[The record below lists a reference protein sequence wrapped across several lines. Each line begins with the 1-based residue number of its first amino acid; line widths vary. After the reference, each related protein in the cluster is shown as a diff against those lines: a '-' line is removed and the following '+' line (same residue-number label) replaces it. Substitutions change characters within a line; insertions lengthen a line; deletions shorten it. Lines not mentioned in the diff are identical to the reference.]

1 MARQGV
7 KRKLDAILVADAV
20 GFSRLAEADEAG
32 AYASLKSHLW
42 ELLEPT
48 IAQHEGRVIKSTGD
62 GLLADFD
69 SVVDAVEC
77 AAEIQRGMARRN
89 QGVPEDRRID
99 FRIGVNL
106 GDIIIVGDDIHGSG
120 VNIAARLRK
129 PSGPA
134 SLKRCTQS
142 RRVCRSMPQIV
153 AAAACDA
160 PSTTAAIDNSRR
172 A

>member
-1 MARQGV
+1 MARQGI
-7 KRKLDAILVADAV
+7 KRKLDAILVADVV

-32 AYASLKSHLW
+32 AYARLKAHLS
-42 ELLEPT
+42 ELIEPT
-48 IAQHEGRVIKSTGD
+48 IAEHDGRVIKSTGD

-106 GDIIIVGDDIHGSG
+106 GDIIIDADDIQGSG
-120 VNIAARLRK
+120 VNIAARLEGLAE
-129 PSGPA
+129 PGGVCVSG
-134 SLKRCTQS
+134 K
-142 RRVCRSMPQIV
+142 VYHEV
-153 AAAACDA
+153 KD
-160 PSTTAAIDNSRR
+160 
-172 A
+172 